1 MHDHRSV
8 QSVGQRVLPR
18 LRQQALAFL
27 LLVATVLL
35 LSGCVDVYD
44 QRDALKPFLPYMEQ
58 YRAAGKAVDA
68 EGGPY
73 IRGKVLVLRPDE
85 VEPEDGAINWRMNI
99 VYFGLPEELRA
110 TTPEEVGTLV
120 WVRCGEKAVGT
131 YTDGTSAYQGYCVVT
146 VTDWTLRSTVGQ
158 QLFEGIEPKSYKTG
172 PGSRHA
178 GEPATRLIVE
188 WLASLPRK

>member
-1 MHDHRSV
+1 MQHDRNT
-8 QSVGQRVLPR
+8 QRVGQRIIPR
-18 LRQQALAFL
+18 LRQQALAFV
-27 LLVATVLL
+27 LLVATALF

-44 QRDALKPFLPYMEQ
+44 QRDALVPFLPYMDE
-58 YRAAGKAVDA
+58 YREAGKAVDA

-85 VEPEDGAINWRMNI
+85 VEPEDGDQHFMMNI
-99 VYFGLPEELRA
+99 AYFGLPEELRA
-110 TTPEEVGTLV
+110 ATPEEVGTVV

-178 GEPATRLIVE
+178 GEPATWKIVE
-188 WLASLPRK
+188 WLAALPRK